1 MIIKTATEIAGLFIL
16 SNTFFSDE
24 RGSFKK
30 VFTKNEFT
38 DLNLEFSFK
47 ELYYSINRKD
57 VIRGMH
63 FQTPPHDHV
72 KLVYVIHGA
81 ITDICLDIRKNS
93 KTYGKYFSIE
103 LSGNDAK
110 YLYIPRG
117 IAHGFAAR
125 TDTAI
130 VHYAQT
136 SCYNKEH
143 DCGIHYASF
152 GYDWNIAQPIVSER
166 DKAFPCMQTYEGVF

>member
-1 MIIKTATEIAGLFIL
+1 MIIKTATEIDGLFIL
-16 SNTFFSDE
+16 SNVLFSDE

-30 VFTKNEFT
+30 VFTENEFVS
-38 DLNLEFSFK
+38 LNLEFDFK
-47 ELYYSINRKD
+47 ELYYSINKKD

-63 FQTPPHDHV
+63 FQTPPHDHI
-72 KLVYVIHGA
+72 KMVYVIHGT
-81 ITDICLDIRKNS
+81 ITDVCLDIRKNS
-93 KTYGKYFSIE
+93 KTYGTYFSIE
-103 LSGNDAK
+103 LSGEDEQ
-110 YLYIPRG
+110 YLYIPKG

-152 GYDWNIAQPIVSER
+152 GYNWNITQPIISAR
-166 DKAFPCMQTYEGVF
+166 DKGFPGIQAYEGVF

>member
-1 MIIKTATEIAGLFIL
+1 MIIKTVTEIEGLLIL
-16 SNTFFSDE
+16 SNTIFSDE

-30 VFTKNEFT
+30 IFTENEFT
-38 DLNLEFSFK
+38 GLNLEFDFK
-47 ELYYSINRKD
+47 ELYYSINKEN

-63 FQTPPHDHV
+63 FQTPPHEHIKV
-72 KLVYVIHGA
+72 VYVIQGT
-81 ITDICLDIRKNS
+81 ITDVCLDIRKNS

-103 LSGNDAK
+103 LSGEDKN
-110 YLYIPRG
+110 YLYIPKG

-136 SCYNKEH
+136 SCYSKEH
-143 DCGIHYASF
+143 DCGIHYDSF
-152 GYDWNIAQPIVSER
+152 GYNWNITQPIVSAR
-166 DKAFPCMQTYEGVF
+166 DKAFPCLQAYEGIF